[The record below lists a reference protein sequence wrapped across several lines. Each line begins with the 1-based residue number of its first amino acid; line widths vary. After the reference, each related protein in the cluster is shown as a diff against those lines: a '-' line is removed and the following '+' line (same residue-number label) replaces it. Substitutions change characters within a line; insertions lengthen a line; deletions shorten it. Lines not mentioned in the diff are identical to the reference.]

1 VSFKTSR
8 LILLKNAF
16 ANVARGSS
24 TALVSLVLPPFLV
37 RSLSIDEFGIW
48 ILILQISTYAS
59 FLDFGIQTAV
69 GRFVAYTNELK
80 DTKRRNT
87 IICTALAIL
96 IVLAFVGSL
105 IISILAWQLTT
116 LFHNLQ
122 PNLIDSARSSLI
134 IVGISTAIGLP
145 ASVFSSIFIGFQ
157 RYEIPAI
164 IIGGSKLLGGLLL
177 VIISNQSKNLIFMS
191 ISVAIINM
199 MSYFMMYAASK
210 RLFGDIK
217 FSIKS
222 ISKKAAREIIGY
234 CSSLS
239 IWSFSMLLV
248 AGIDTTLVGIF
259 EFQKVAYYGV
269 AVSLISFISGLQN
282 SIFSALIPAAA
293 VMNAR
298 DSSGELG
305 KLLVKSTRYGILILL
320 ITGLPLII
328 LSHIFF
334 NIWLGS
340 PYGVYSTPLLQIL
353 VVANVIR
360 LSTVPYVTILLGTGQ
375 QSLITLSPLM
385 EGFSNLIF
393 SVMLGIKYG
402 AVGIATGTLI
412 GSIVGV
418 SFHCFYNMKRST
430 SISCDQSE
438 FLKQG
443 IARPFLSTLPMLI
456 TAAATLN
463 YKTHLNDS
471 LIIKIILITLV
482 ITGITIWKWG
492 ITQADRKYLT
502 SGLHFLKM
510 N

>member
-37 RSLSIDEFGIW
+37 RSLTTNEFGIW

-80 DTKRRNT
+80 DLKRRNT

-96 IVLAFVGSL
+96 IILGLVGIL
-105 IISILAWQLTT
+105 VISILAWQLTT

-122 PNLIDSARSSLI
+122 PNLVDSARASLI

-164 IIGGSKLLGGLLL
+164 IIGGSKLLGGILL
-177 VIISNQSKNLIFMS
+177 VIVANQSKNLIFMS
-191 ISVAIINM
+191 ITVAIINIL
-199 MSYFMMYAASK
+199 SYFMLYTASK

-222 ISKKAAREIIGY
+222 ISKNATKEIIGY

-269 AVSLISFISGLQN
+269 AVSLISFVSGLQN

-298 DSSGELG
+298 DSSRELG

-328 LSHIFF
+328 LSNMFF

-340 PYGVYSTPLLQIL
+340 SYGVYSAPLLQIL
-353 VVANVIR
+353 VVANIIR
-360 LSTVPYVTILLGTGQ
+360 LVTVPYVTILLGTGQ

-393 SVMLGIKYG
+393 SVVLGIKYG
-402 AVGIATGTLI
+402 AVGIAAGTLI

-418 SFHCFYNMKRST
+418 SFHYFYNIERST
-430 SISCDQSE
+430 SISFDRGE

-443 IARPFLSTLPMLI
+443 IARPLFSTLPLLM
-456 TAAATLN
+456 AAAITLSC
-463 YKTHLNDS
+463 KTYLNEI
-471 LIIKIILITLV
+471 LIIQIVLIAFI
-482 ITGITIWKWG
+482 ITGITIWRWG
-492 ITQADRKYLT
+492 MTQADRKYLA
-502 SGLHFLKM
+502 SSLYFLKM